1 LKQKPAKSKP
11 AKKIPVN
18 KQVIIDSIK
27 YYTIGIYNKAGEDHM
42 WIMASAI
49 AFNFL
54 ICIIPFM
61 LILFSILGMYLSSAE
76 RVADVQTYL
85 DKVLNLP
92 EPLKSNITNQVL
104 RRVGEISSHTTIT
117 SIIGIIVLLWT
128 SSGLFSTIRD
138 ALNKIYKIS
147 VEVFYLVGKI
157 KDIVMVLLV
166 SVFFI
171 LSVASTSLFS
181 ILTSKGIDFVDNY
194 IPIGFMDEI
203 ITALLGLL
211 FSFLMF
217 YIIHKI
223 VPHGQVKKKT
233 ATIASLSSAIMF
245 ELLKHLF
252 TIYLVSFSNFAAV
265 YGAYAA
271 IVSVIFWI
279 YYSSFIFVLGAEIG
293 QLYHE
298 RKLLRTL
305 TPNPSPH
312 REGKQR

>member
-1 LKQKPAKSKP
+1 LKPKAKTTLSK
-11 AKKIPVN
+11 
-18 KQVIIDSIK
+18 QIILENIK
-27 YYTIGIYNKAGEDHM
+27 YYSYGIYNKAGDDHM

-49 AFNFL
+49 AFNFI

-76 RVADVQTYL
+76 RISDVQVYL
-85 DKVLNLP
+85 DKVLTLP

-104 RRVGEISSHTTIT
+104 KRVGEISSHTTIT

-147 VEVFYLVGKI
+147 IDIFYLLGKF
-157 KDIVMVLLV
+157 KDIVMVLFV

-181 ILTSKGIDFVDNY
+181 IVTSKGI
-194 IPIGFMDEI
+194 GFLDQYVNISFANAI
-203 ITALLGLL
+203 ITAVLGLI

-217 YIIHKI
+217 YIIHRI
-223 VPHGQVKKKT
+223 VPHGQVNKKAALVA
-233 ATIASLSSAIMF
+233 ATSSAVMF
-245 ELLKHLF
+245 ELLKYLF
-252 TIYLVSFSNFAAV
+252 TIYLVSFSNFALV

-271 IVSVIFWI
+271 LVSIIFWI

-293 QLYHE
+293 QLYNE
-298 RKLLRTL
+298 KRLLKLTTARSEATRQS
-305 TPNPSPH
+305 PS
-312 REGKQR
+312 

>member
-1 LKQKPAKSKP
+1 MNQKPAKLKP
-11 AKKIPVN
+11 KKKILLN
-18 KQVIIDSIK
+18 KQVIIDNIK
-27 YYTIGIYNKAGEDHM
+27 YYSLGIYNKADEDHM

-49 AFNFL
+49 AFNFI

-76 RVADVQTYL
+76 RITDVQVYL
-85 DKVLNLP
+85 DKVLTLP

-104 RRVGEISSHTTIT
+104 RRVGEISSHTTLT

-147 VEVFYLVGKI
+147 LEVFYLVGKI

-171 LSVASTSLFS
+171 LSVASTSVFSLF
-181 ILTSKGIDFVDNY
+181 TSKGIDFVDNY
-194 IPIGFMDEI
+194 IQISLVDEI
-203 ITALLGLL
+203 LTATLGLI

-233 ATIASLSSAIMF
+233 AMIAALSSAIMF
-245 ELLKHLF
+245 ELLKHVF

-293 QLYHE
+293 QLHNE
-298 RKLLRTL
+298 KRLL
-305 TPNPSPH
+305 
-312 REGKQR
+312 KK

>member
-1 LKQKPAKSKP
+1 MKSAPKTRLT
-11 AKKIPVN
+11 KKIIWDN
-18 KQVIIDSIK
+18 AK
-27 YYTIGIYNKAGEDHM
+27 YYAIGIYNKASEDHM

-49 AFNFL
+49 AFNFV

-61 LILFSILGMYLSSAE
+61 LILFSILGSYLSSAE
-76 RVADVQTYL
+76 RINDVQLYL
-85 DKVLNLP
+85 GKVLVLP

-104 RRVGEISSHTTIT
+104 KRVGEISSNSTIT

-147 VEVFYLVGKI
+147 IEVFYLFGKF
-157 KDIVMVLLV
+157 KDIAMVLTV
-166 SVFFI
+166 SLFFI

-181 ILTSKGIDFVDNY
+181 IITTKGIDLADNY
-194 IPIGFMDEI
+194 INIGFADQF
-203 ITALLGLL
+203 ITALLGLI

-223 VPHGQVKKKT
+223 VPHGQVNKR
-233 ATIASLSSAIMF
+233 AALVAAISSAIMF
-245 ELLKHLF
+245 ELLKYLF

-271 IVSVIFWI
+271 LVSVIFWI

-293 QLYHE
+293 QLYNE
-298 RKLLRTL
+298 KRLLK
-305 TPNPSPH
+305 N
-312 REGKQR
+312 